1 MKKSAKFKKIIGI
14 VNCSSPYLIIHLES
28 KFEETI
34 YAELSSD
41 SFPIHHAKLMMGQ
54 ELLFDRDD
62 GHNQLARIL
71 PFTRQK
77 PEFISKLISKLINQ
91 GKHKLSKIPV
101 LDSQDSLQED
111 TKDLKNKLSFLL
123 KLESLYLED
132 PHKDQ
137 IT

>member
-62 GHNQLARIL
+62 GQNQLARIL

-77 PEFISKLISKLINQ
+77 PEFIAAQLEQPRFKNCQFLISLKKGGCKNCTLFKCTKKNGKICSVVKLY
-91 GKHKLSKIPV
+91 
-101 LDSQDSLQED
+101 
-111 TKDLKNKLSFLL
+111 NK
-123 KLESLYLED
+123 K
-132 PHKDQ
+132 
-137 IT
+137 

>member
-1 MKKSAKFKKIIGI
+1 
-14 VNCSSPYLIIHLES
+14 
-28 KFEETI
+28 
-34 YAELSSD
+34 
-41 SFPIHHAKLMMGQ
+41 MMGQ

-62 GHNQLARIL
+62 GQNQLARIL

-77 PEFISKLISKLINQ
+77 PEIISKLISKLINQ

-132 PHKDQ
+132 TQKDQ

>member
-1 MKKSAKFKKIIGI
+1 M
-14 VNCSSPYLIIHLES
+14 IIHLES

-54 ELLFDRDD
+54 EFLFDRDD
-62 GHNQLARIL
+62 GQNQLARIL